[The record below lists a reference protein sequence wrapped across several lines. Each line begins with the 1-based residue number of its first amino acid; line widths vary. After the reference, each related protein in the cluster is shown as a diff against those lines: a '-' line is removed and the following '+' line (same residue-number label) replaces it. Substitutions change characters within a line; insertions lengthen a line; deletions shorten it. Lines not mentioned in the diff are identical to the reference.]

1 MGRIRHS
8 DIQSLRR
15 TTLKVK
21 TSAASDGSRN
31 VGDDLVVVRVYLLDD
46 AYKPCVPA
54 RQNALAIRIE
64 PDVVD
69 AQNNLKG
76 GNDFASVAVNYPE
89 FPRLESCREQAA
101 ARFVKGQRVVRR
113 PTLDLPFRHCA
124 GLAIDDTDGFLIR
137 KVYENS

>member
-46 AYKPCVPA
+46 ADKPCVPA

-69 AQNNLKG
+69 AQNNSKG
-76 GNDFASVAVNYPE
+76 SNDFASVAVNYPE
-89 FPRLESCREQAA
+89 FPRLGELQRTSGGSFRQRP
-101 ARFVKGQRVVRR
+101 ARGSSSH
-113 PTLDLPFRHCA
+113 P
-124 GLAIDDTDGFLIR
+124 
-137 KVYENS
+137 

>member
-31 VGDDLVVVRVYLLDD
+31 VGDELVVIRIHLLDD

-69 AQNNLKG
+69 AENNSKG
-76 GNDFASVAVNYPE
+76 GNDFARVAVNHPE
-89 FPRLESCREQAA
+89 LPRLESCREQAP
-101 ARFVKGQRVVRR
+101 ARFIKG
-113 PTLDLPFRHCA
+113 
-124 GLAIDDTDGFLIR
+124 
-137 KVYENS
+137 

>member
-31 VGDDLVVVRVYLLDD
+31 VGDDLVVIRVYLLDD

-64 PDVVD
+64 PDVVA
-69 AQNNLKG
+69 AQNNSKG
-76 GNDFASVAVNYPE
+76 GNNFASVAVKHRE
-89 FPRLESCREQAA
+89 LPRLESCREQTP
-101 ARFVKGQRVVRR
+101 ARFVEGQR
-113 PTLDLPFRHCA
+113 
-124 GLAIDDTDGFLIR
+124 
-137 KVYENS
+137 